1 MVETHKRLTVNH
13 TTAIA
18 IANAHVATT
27 SPIHNT
33 NSSKSKGYTI
43 DKGSLEAFAEEVKAA
58 SWEKPSDVIAA
69 YPSADVIT
77 GKRFVFNIK
86 GNSYRLVA
94 DIEFRLNQMYIVWI
108 GTHAEYN
115 KIDVKTISYVKSN

>member
-1 MVETHKRLTVNH
+1 MRLIAKKTIVNYYELH
-13 TTAIA
+13 STA
-18 IANAHVATT
+18 
-27 SPIHNT
+27 
-33 NSSKSKGYTI
+33 
-43 DKGSLEAFAEEVKAA
+43 KGSLEAFSKEAEVAD
-58 SWEKPSDVIAA
+58 WEKPGDVIAA

-94 DIEFRLNQMYIVWI
+94 DIEFKKKLVFIVWI

-115 KIDVKTISYVKSN
+115 KIDVKTVIYVKSN

>member
-1 MVETHKRLTVNH
+1 MRLIAKKTIVKFYTVH
-13 TTAIA
+13 STA
-18 IANAHVATT
+18 
-27 SPIHNT
+27 
-33 NSSKSKGYTI
+33 
-43 DKGSLEAFAEEVKAA
+43 KGSLEAFAEEVKAA
-58 SWEKPSDVIAA
+58 DWHKPGDVIEA

-94 DIEFRLNQMYIVWI
+94 DIEFRLSQMYIVWI
-108 GTHAEYN
+108 GTHAEYS